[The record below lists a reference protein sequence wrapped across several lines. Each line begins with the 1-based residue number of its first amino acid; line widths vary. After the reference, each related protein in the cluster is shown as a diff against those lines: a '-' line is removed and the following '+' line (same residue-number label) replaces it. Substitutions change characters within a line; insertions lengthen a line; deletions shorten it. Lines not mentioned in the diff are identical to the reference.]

1 MYKLNSN
8 FICVEKHNKD
18 IILYDRK
25 THIKYLINSSLN
37 EILRKSI
44 KGINIKNIQNFI
56 QNSIYLEK
64 IISLLNH
71 TWILNPQ
78 YSEYKLIQNH

>member
-25 THIKYLINSSLN
+25 TH
-37 EILRKSI
+37 
-44 KGINIKNIQNFI
+44 INIKNIQNFI

>member
-44 KGINIKNIQNFI
+44 KGINIKKYPEF
-56 QNSIYLEK
+56 
-64 IISLLNH
+64 
-71 TWILNPQ
+71 
-78 YSEYKLIQNH
+78 YSEFNIFRKK